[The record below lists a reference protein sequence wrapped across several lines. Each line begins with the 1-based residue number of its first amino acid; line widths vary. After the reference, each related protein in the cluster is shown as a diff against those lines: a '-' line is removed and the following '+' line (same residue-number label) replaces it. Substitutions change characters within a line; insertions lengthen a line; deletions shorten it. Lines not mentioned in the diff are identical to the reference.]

1 MLRFALIVPLAL
13 AACPAP
19 EDEALQVGYRSTLAP
34 GGDNGERGTVKINE
48 ILWSGSIR
56 EVDGQPV
63 WDVTDIFIEVRNE
76 GARPLNLS
84 GWRLHINGVRAEG
97 FRFPDS
103 DFRLGVAQEAFAA
116 SKTTGCFPEPDWVIP
131 GLRLP
136 MGDPFQVDLV
146 DIDER
151 LIEQAGNRAMPPFA
165 GGYDLV
171 VSRSM
176 EMNNMMFG
184 ARGSM
189 PHAWHHYTDAE
200 VDVAN
205 NTRMDPACRRFT
217 LASPGLPNSPD
228 YSGQFASGAFD

>member
-1 MLRFALIVPLAL
+1 MRALLLVPLLA

-19 EDEALQVGYRSTLAP
+19 SDEALQVGYRSTLSP
-34 GGDNGERGTVKINE
+34 GGDNGERGTVKVNE

-56 EVDGQPV
+56 ETDDGVV
-63 WDVTDIFIEVRNE
+63 WDPTDVFIELRNE
-76 GARPLNLS
+76 GLRPLNLS
-84 GWRLHINGVRAEG
+84 GWRLHIDGVRKEG
-97 FRFPDS
+97 FRIPDS
-103 DFRLGVAQEAFAA
+103 DLRIEVASELYIAA
-116 SKTTGCFPEPDWVIP
+116 KTDGCFPEPDFVIP

-136 MGDPFQVDLV
+136 LDDPFEVELV
-146 DIDER
+146 DVDER
-151 LIEQAGNRAMPPFA
+151 LIEVAGHRDMPPYA

-189 PHAWHHYTDAE
+189 PHAWHHYTEAE
-200 VDVAN
+200 VPVPN
-205 NTRMDPACRRFT
+205 NTRIAPECRRFT

-228 YSGQFASGAFD
+228 YSGQFASGALD

>member
-1 MLRFALIVPLAL
+1 MRTLLLLTL

-19 EDEALQVGYRSTLAP
+19 NEPVLQVGYRSPLDP
-34 GGDNGERGTVKINE
+34 GGDNGERGTVKVNE

-56 EVDGQPV
+56 ENSDGSV
-63 WDVTDIFIEVRNE
+63 SWDPTDIFIEVRNE
-76 GARPLNLS
+76 GPRPLNLS
-84 GWRLHINGVRAEG
+84 GWRLHMTGVRAEG
-97 FRFPDS
+97 FRFPES
-103 DFRLGVAQEAFAA
+103 DFVLGVAQEAYVAA
-116 SKTTGCFPEPDWVIP
+116 KTSGCFPEPDWVID

-136 MGDPFQVDLV
+136 LGDAFEVTLLDV
-146 DIDER
+146 DER
-151 LIEQAGNRAMPPFA
+151 LIEVAGHRDRPPYA

-200 VDVAN
+200 VDTPN
-205 NTRMDPACRRFT
+205 NTRIDPECRRYT

-228 YSGQFASGAFD
+228 YSGAFASGAFD

>member
-1 MLRFALIVPLAL
+1 MSRLLLLLPLVL

-19 EDEALQVGYRSTLAP
+19 TDEVLEVGYRSTLRP

-48 ILWSGSIR
+48 ILWSGAIR

-63 WDVTDIFIEVRNE
+63 WDPTDIFLEVRNE
-76 GARPLNLS
+76 GMRPLNLS

-97 FRFPDS
+97 FRFPQS
-103 DFRLGVAQEAFAA
+103 DFVLDVAQEAFVAA
-116 SKTTGCFPEPDWVIP
+116 KTTGCFPEPDWVIE

-136 MGDPFQVDLV
+136 MDPFSVTLLDV
-146 DIDER
+146 DER
-151 LIEQAGNRAMPPFA
+151 LIEVAGNKDMPPFA

-184 ARGSM
+184 VRGSM

-200 VDVAN
+200 VEVPN
-205 NTRMDPACRRFT
+205 NTRMDEACRRYT